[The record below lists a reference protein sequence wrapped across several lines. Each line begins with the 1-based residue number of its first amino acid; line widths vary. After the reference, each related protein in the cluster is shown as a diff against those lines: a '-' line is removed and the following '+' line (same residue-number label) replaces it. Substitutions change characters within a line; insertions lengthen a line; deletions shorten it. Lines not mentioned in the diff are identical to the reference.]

1 MPQVSRKLRRW
12 TAAIL
17 DLPQDVVQDL
27 PRITMIGGVQLTVEN
42 HRGVLRFTPDNLML
56 AMEQGKLE
64 ITGKDLVIRTIGK
77 EDVYVEGQI
86 AGVTLHP

>member
-42 HRGVLRFTPDNLML
+42 HRGVLQFSPDSLVL

-64 ITGKDLVIRTIGK
+64 ITGKELVIRTIGK

-86 AGVTLHP
+86 VGVALHP

>member
-64 ITGKDLVIRTIGK
+64 ITGKNLVIRTIGK

-86 AGVTLHP
+86 ASVTLHP